1 MRLINTNRKASMAG
15 TNLGTA
21 WIQIKPSMKGMTSS
35 IRSELAGVGGAEG
48 ASAGSQFST
57 AFAAKI
63 GVVSAITERVLAGGI
78 NMIKNQLSDA
88 VYRADTL
95 NRFPKVMEMMGYSAE
110 DAAKSVEKLR
120 EGVKGIPTSLADV
133 VSGTQRL
140 AAMTGDVNK
149 ASDWALAISDAML
162 ITTGDVNEASRGMEQ
177 FMQMLARGKPAGN
190 DWNTIMEVASPI
202 MNKLANSL
210 GYAGAELGGDFYTA
224 LQKGTLSTEDM
235 MEALVN
241 LDKNGGAGI
250 EALSEQVKTATG
262 GIGATI
268 TNLQQ
273 TISNAIVDIIQ
284 EIGSENIEAMISA
297 VKNALVAVVRVIGE
311 LFKFAKENWEWL
323 KYVAGAVV
331 AFFAGATIIKGILK
345 IKEAVNGLGQSLHG
359 LFSKGAQTTLAKSA
373 ESTFKGIGTAIS
385 NALVS
390 LKDILVNAVSA
401 IMEPIKVLLK
411 GVGEAIAGFF
421 KAFASPDVAM
431 GAAMFA
437 LAAASIAAAI
447 FLIGSAIGAVMPA
460 LTDLLN
466 NIIIPIAQFIADTVL
481 NLINTL
487 TEATIRLTNEALIP
501 LGTFLVNSFAVILQT
516 ITNMIT
522 GLTQGA
528 LIPLINTLSG
538 AFVSIIRTVGDI
550 LNNVLKTALEGIKG
564 IVEATGTAFERMG
577 NGIRAALDGVAGIIR
592 EFANAIEA
600 VGATAVGIIAVINGR
615 NVEYGPGYAYTWA
628 DGGIVTGPGTATS
641 DSIPAWLSNGEYV
654 IRASMAQKIGYDTLD
669 ELNETGH
676 IRGGQTNYFTINGY
690 NRSPEELANIISRK
704 IAFNQRGV
712 IG

>member
-1 MRLINTNRKASMAG
+1 MAG

-21 WIQIKPSMKGMTSS
+21 WIQIKPSMRGMTSA
-35 IRSELAGVGGAEG
+35 IRSELGGIGGAQG
-48 ASAGSQFST
+48 DAAGKAFST

-63 GVVSAITERVLAGGI
+63 GAISAITERVLSGGI
-78 NMIKNQLSDA
+78 QMIKNQVEDA
-88 VYRADTL
+88 IVRADTL
-95 NRFPKVMEMMGYSAE
+95 DRFPKVMEQMGYSAN
-110 DAAKSVEKLR
+110 DASEAVKKLMKGVE
-120 EGVKGIPTSLADV
+120 EVPTPLNQV

-140 AAMTGDVNK
+140 VAVTHNVDK
-149 ASDWALAISDAML
+149 ASDWIMAISDAML
-162 ITTGDVNEASRGMEQ
+162 ANGASAERAQDATEQ
-177 FMQMLARGKPAGN
+177 FMQVVQRGKPMGQ
-190 DWNTIMEVASPI
+190 DWLTIMEVAPGV
-202 MNKLANSL
+202 MEELAHSL
-210 GYAGAELGGDFYTA
+210 GYASAAMGGDMYTA
-224 LQKGTLSTEDM
+224 LQNGTLSMEDFM
-235 MEALVN
+235 AALVN
-241 LDKNGGAGI
+241 MDKSGTDSFA
-250 EALSEQVKTATG
+250 ALSEVARTATG
-262 GIGATI
+262 GIETAI
-268 TNLQQ
+268 TTMKQSV
-273 TISNAIVDIIQ
+273 SNAIVAIIQ
-284 EIGSENIEAMISA
+284 EIGSENITAFIDG
-297 VKNALVAVVRVIGE
+297 VKKALIAVVKVIGA
-311 LFKFAKENWEWL
+311 LMTFIRDNWEWL
-323 KYVAGAVV
+323 KYIAGATV

-345 IKEAVNGLGQSLHG
+345 IKDAVAGLGKTISG
-359 LFSKGAQTTLAKSA
+359 IFGKAAQTTLAKNA
-373 ESTFKGIGTAIS
+373 ESTFKGIGRGIS

-390 LKDILVNAVSA
+390 LKDILVNAVNA
-401 IMEPIKVLLK
+401 VMEPIKALLK
-411 GVGEAIAGFF
+411 GVAEAIAGFF
-421 KAFASPDVAM
+421 KAFASPDVAL

-437 LAAASIAAAI
+437 VAAAAIAAAI
-447 FLIGSAIGAVMPA
+447 FLIGSAIGAIMPA

-528 LIPLINTLSG
+528 LIPLIDTLSG
-538 AFVSIIRTVGDI
+538 AFVNIVRTVGDI
-550 LNNVLKTALEGIKG
+550 LNNVLRSALEGIKG

-577 NGIRAALDGVAGIIR
+577 NGIRAALQGVAGIIR

-600 VGATAVGIIAVINGR
+600 VGATAVGIIAVLNGK

-654 IRASMAQKIGYDTLD
+654 IRASMAKKIGYDNLD
-669 ELNETGH
+669 ELNKTGQ
-676 IRGGQTNYFTINGY
+676 ISAGQTNYFTINGY
-690 NRSPEELANIISRK
+690 NKSPEELANIISRK

>member
-1 MRLINTNRKASMAG
+1 MAG

-21 WIQIKPSMKGMTSS
+21 WIQIKPSMRGMTSS
-35 IRSELAGVGGAEG
+35 IRSELAGIGDKEG
-48 ASAGSQFST
+48 AAAGSQFST

-63 GVVSAITERVLAGGI
+63 GVVSAVTERALYSGI
-78 NMIKNQLSDA
+78 QIIKNQISDA
-88 VYRADTL
+88 VSRADTL
-95 NRFPKVMEMMGYSAE
+95 ERFPKVMEQMGYSA
-110 DAAKSVEKLR
+110 DVAAKSIQKLMKGVE
-120 EGVKGIPTSLADV
+120 EVPTPLDQV
-133 VSGTQRL
+133 VSGTQQLVAVTR
-140 AAMTGDVNK
+140 DVDK
-149 ASDWALAISDAML
+149 ASDWMLAISDAML
-162 ITTGDVNEASRGMEQ
+162 SNSASAELAQNATYQ
-177 FMQMLARGKPAGN
+177 FMQVLQKGKPVGD
-190 DWNTIMEVASPI
+190 DWRTIMEAAPGI
-202 MNKLANSL
+202 MLELAEAL
-210 GYAGAELGGDFYTA
+210 GYTSATMGGDFYTA
-224 LQKGTLSTEDM
+224 FQQGKVSVDEVMDVLTKM
-235 MEALVN
+235 
-241 LDKNGGAGI
+241 DKEGLNGMDSLAERARTNTAGI
-250 EALSEQVKTATG
+250 ENAVVRMK
-262 GIGATI
+262 
-268 TNLQQ
+268 Q
-273 TISNAIVDIIQ
+273 TISNAIKNIIL
-284 EIGSENIEAMISA
+284 EIGSENITQVIDTIKEGLVNV
-297 VKNALVAVVRVIGE
+297 VKVFGQLMLFVRD
-311 LFKFAKENWEWL
+311 NWEWL
-323 KYVAGAVV
+323 KYVAGAIV
-331 AFFAGATIIKGILK
+331 AFFATATIVKGILK
-345 IKEAVNGLGQSLHG
+345 IKDAVAGLGKTISG
-359 LFSKGAQTTLAKSA
+359 IFGKAAQTTLAKNA
-373 ESTFKGIGTAIS
+373 ESTFKGIGQGIS

-437 LAAASIAAAI
+437 VAAAAIAAAI

-577 NGIRAALDGVAGIIR
+577 NGIRAALQGVAGIIR

-600 VGATAVGIIAVINGR
+600 VGATAVGIIAVLNGK

-690 NRSPEELANIISRK
+690 NKSPEELANIISRK